1 MNAALGNIA
10 IMLGANQLV
19 KRIPFDE
26 QPELV
31 IYARIAYVTAQVLC
45 LAIFYFCSIRIKRAN
60 DLTVLKYVEPKSPMS
75 QDPGEM
81 VTTTHRDYDLA
92 DVRKAMRGII
102 TGMLMVGVM
111 HGYLKYTN
119 PLVIQS
125 ILPIKNA
132 LESKQALLWIWG
144 KPATGDLK
152 RPFKA
157 AASLFG
163 GAAPAEAPAPAAVAA
178 SPAASPAAAAS
189 SEKKKTK

>member
-19 KRIPFDE
+19 KRIPFE
-26 QPELV
+26 EHPEYV
-31 IYARIAYVTAQVLC
+31 IYARVAYITAQLAC

-81 VTTTHRDYDLA
+81 ITTTHRDYDLQ

-132 LESKQALLWIWG
+132 LESKQALLWIWNR
-144 KPATGDLK
+144 PATGDLK

-163 GAAPAEAPAPAAVAA
+163 GAAPEAPAVTAA
-178 SPAASPAAAAS
+178 PAAAT
-189 SEKKKTK
+189 SEKKKKSS